1 MLIERTEN
9 EVIIRI
15 PSYVDTSDLQK
26 LIDFI
31 SYKEVTAKTK
41 AKQSDI
47 YKLASI
53 VKFFFYFNFKNKFAP
68 LGL

>member
-1 MLIERTEN
+1 MLIERTDN

-15 PSYVDTSDLQK
+15 PSYADTNDLQK

-47 YKLASI
+47 DKLVTT
-53 VKFFFYFNFKNKFAP
+53 VKKGWWKKNKSR
-68 LGL
+68 LIK

>member
-1 MLIERTEN
+1 MLIERTDN
-9 EVIIRI
+9 EVIICI
-15 PSYVDTSDLQK
+15 PSYVDTNDLQK

-47 YKLASI
+47 DKLATT
-53 VKFFFYFNFKNKFAP
+53 VKKGWWKKNKSR
-68 LGL
+68 LIK

>member
-1 MLIERTEN
+1 MLIERTDN

-15 PSYVDTSDLQK
+15 PSYVDTNDLQK

-41 AKQSDI
+41 AKQSDVD
-47 YKLASI
+47 KLATA
-53 VKFFFYFNFKNKFAP
+53 VKKDWWKKNKSR
-68 LGL
+68 LIK

>member
-15 PSYVDTSDLQK
+15 PSYEDTSDLQK

-47 YKLASI
+47 VKLASI
-53 VKFFFYFNFKNKFAP
+53 VKIFFCFNFKNKVAP

>member
-1 MLIERTEN
+1 MLIERTDN

-15 PSYVDTSDLQK
+15 PSYVDTNDLQK

-47 YKLASI
+47 DKLATA
-53 VKFFFYFNFKNKFAP
+53 VKKGWWKKNKSR
-68 LGL
+68 LIK

>member
-15 PSYVDTSDLQK
+15 PSYEDTSDLQK
-26 LIDFI
+26 FIDFI

-47 YKLASI
+47 VKLASI
-53 VKFFFYFNFKNKFAP
+53 VKFFLF
-68 LGL
+68 

>member
-1 MLIERTEN
+1 MLIERTDN

-15 PSYVDTSDLQK
+15 PSYVDTNDLQK
-26 LIDFI
+26 LIDCI

-47 YKLASI
+47 EKLATT
-53 VKFFFYFNFKNKFAP
+53 VKKGWWKKNKSR
-68 LGL
+68 LIK

>member
-1 MLIERTEN
+1 MLIERTDN

-15 PSYVDTSDLQK
+15 PSYVDTNDLQK

-41 AKQSDI
+41 ANQNDI
-47 YKLASI
+47 DKLATT
-53 VKFFFYFNFKNKFAP
+53 VKKGWWKKNKSR
-68 LGL
+68 LIKE

>member
-41 AKQSDI
+41 AKQSEID
-47 YKLASI
+47 KLASI
-53 VKFFFYFNFKNKFAP
+53 VKSFFLF
-68 LGL
+68 

>member
-47 YKLASI
+47 DKLVTTI
-53 VKFFFYFNFKNKFAP
+53 KKGWWKKNKTR
-68 LGL
+68 LIKK